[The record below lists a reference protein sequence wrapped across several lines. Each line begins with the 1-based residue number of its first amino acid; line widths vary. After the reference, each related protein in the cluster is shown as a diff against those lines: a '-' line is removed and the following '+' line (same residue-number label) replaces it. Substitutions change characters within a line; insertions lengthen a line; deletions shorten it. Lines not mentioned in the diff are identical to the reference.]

1 MHAHKMHV
9 NISHAWSNLAAMQA
23 ELPALYRDGTGDNEG
38 SKGESQPEGLFVGGS
53 WRELHFIANGQLNTT
68 SATAFPHTAAV
79 IEESRQ
85 AAAAVAS
92 DFIFHAPCAYVG

>member
-1 MHAHKMHV
+1 
-9 NISHAWSNLAAMQA
+9 MQA
-23 ELPALYRDGTGDNEG
+23 ELPALYRDGTGENEGG
-38 SKGESQPEGLFVGGS
+38 SKGESQPEGLFDVGGS